1 MKNLTSKTIRT
12 IYILS
17 SILMVTLGV
26 AEIYEIISARAATDP
41 YNHLIEGLFWS
52 VFTIYHLCNWYI
64 IKHSNTRK
72 TY

>member
-1 MKNLTSKTIRT
+1 MKNLTSKIIRA

-17 SILMVTLGV
+17 SILMLTFGV
-26 AEIYEIISARAATDP
+26 AVIYEIISAKAATDP

-52 VFTIYHLCNWYI
+52 AFSVYHLCHWYI
-64 IKHSNTRK
+64 IKHNNIIK